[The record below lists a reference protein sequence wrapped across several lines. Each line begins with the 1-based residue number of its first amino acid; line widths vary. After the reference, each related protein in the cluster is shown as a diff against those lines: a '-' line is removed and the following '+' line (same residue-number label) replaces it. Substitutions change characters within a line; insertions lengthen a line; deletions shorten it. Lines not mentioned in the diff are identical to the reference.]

1 MQNSDPGEDCSYL
14 YFMRPGIIPNILL
27 NPHEFWSL
35 LLTDNVS
42 LIGEFGN
49 FSAPSK
55 SRPLPSPF

>member
-14 YFMRPGIIPNILL
+14 YFMRPGILPNILL

-42 LIGEFGN
+42 LIGEVGN

-55 SRPLPSPF
+55 SRPLSSPF